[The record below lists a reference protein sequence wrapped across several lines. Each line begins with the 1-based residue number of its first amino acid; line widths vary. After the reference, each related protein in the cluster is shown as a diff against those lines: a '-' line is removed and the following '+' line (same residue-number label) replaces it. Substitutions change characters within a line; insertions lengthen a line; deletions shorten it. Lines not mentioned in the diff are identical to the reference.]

1 MSLSLTKGQLLK
13 ATAKLCSQDADLE
26 KVVKKF
32 GAPPLW
38 NRPEGFR
45 TLIYLILEQQVSLAS
60 ARATFEKLVSW
71 LGSDPTPKEIL
82 LLSFEELRSIGFSR
96 QKISY
101 SRLLSQAVIDG
112 TLSINDLGKLSDEVV
127 KRELMKIKGIGPWTA
142 DVYLMEALSRP
153 DVWPTGDL
161 ALAVGAAKVKKLA
174 SRPNENDLKKL
185 GEQWRPFRSVA
196 ARILWHYYLCEIRPQ
211 AGEKP
216 S

>member
-1 MSLSLTKGQLLK
+1 MSLTLTKGRLLR
-13 ATAKLCSQDADLE
+13 ATSKLCSQDEDLK
-26 KVVKKF
+26 KVVNKY
-32 GAPPLW
+32 GVPPLW

-60 ARATFEKLVSW
+60 ARSTFEKLVSR
-71 LGSDPTPKEIL
+71 LGTDPTPKEIL
-82 LLSFEELRSIGFSR
+82 LLSFEELRAIGFSR

-101 SRLLSQAVIDG
+101 SRLLSQAIIDG
-112 TLSINDLGKLSDEVV
+112 TLSINDLGKLSDQAV

-142 DVYLMEALSRP
+142 DIYLMEALSRP

-161 ALAVGAAKVKKLA
+161 ALAVGADKGKFLA
-174 SRPNENDLKKL
+174 SRPIENDLNLL
-185 GEQWRPFRSVA
+185 GEQWRRFWSVA

-211 AGEKP
+211 PGEKP